1 MGCKMKTVSP
11 FLMFQGNAKEA
22 LAFYQD
28 VFMESMSLV
37 VAQSDIEEYDSY
49 QGSFTIKGQELRFL
63 NSTIKHEFDFTP
75 SFSLFIECDSMEEVD
90 YLFNRLSANGSVLME
105 LASYPFAE
113 KYGWIKDQYGVSW
126 QLVLN

>member
-1 MGCKMKTVSP
+1 MKTVSP

>member
-1 MGCKMKTVSP
+1 
-11 FLMFQGNAKEA
+11 MFQGNAKEA